1 MKLETVNQILGI
13 TESYKASDVMMKAMF
28 DKDERERM
36 FIEFL
41 EHESQLDHDIF
52 HEYFQDEHAERKKHK
67 QDFTPQSISNLLAK
81 LVTPD
86 NGEGTTLDVAAGT
99 GGITIAKWQN
109 DRIQV
114 SPFEYKP
121 SNYFY
126 QCEELSDRA
135 IPFLLFNL
143 LIRGMNATV
152 LHGDSITRQ
161 VKQIYFIQNETDD
174 FMSFSSLNVMP
185 HSKMAAK
192 EFNVKEW
199 TEEAIEHIE
208 SEKIPEHLKG
218 TVRERLRDNSIEGVL
233 VDE

>member
-13 TESYKASDVMMKAMF
+13 TESYKASDVLMKAIF
-28 DKDERERM
+28 NKRERERM
-36 FIEFL
+36 FKQFL

-114 SPFEYKP
+114 GPFRYKP

-143 LIRGMNATV
+143 IIRGMNATV
-152 LHGDSITRQ
+152 VHGDSITRE

-174 FMSFSSLNVMP
+174 FMAFSSLNVMP
-185 HSKMAAK
+185 HNKMAAK
-192 EFNVKEW
+192 EFNVKKW
-199 TEEAIEHIE
+199 LEEAIDHVENE
-208 SEKIPEHLKG
+208 EVPAHLKG
-218 TVRERLRDNSIEGVL
+218 LVRNLLKNSCIEGGL